1 MRFIGAIYKIEA
13 DIRGKP
19 PDERATQRKARSAPL
34 LQDFHQW
41 LQGHVRGLLPKSP
54 LGQAFA
60 YTLSN
65 WGALNTFV
73 GDGAVEVDN
82 NVAERAMR
90 LVAISRKNWLFA
102 GSERGGQA
110 AAVAF
115 SLIETARLN
124 GVEPW
129 AYLKDV
135 LERIDGHRVDR
146 LHELL
151 PMHWKATAA

>member
-1 MRFIGAIYKIEA
+1 MRWA
-13 DIRGKP
+13 
-19 PDERATQRKARSAPL
+19 
-34 LQDFHQW
+34 
-41 LQGHVRGLLPKSP
+41 
-54 LGQAFA
+54 
-60 YTLSN
+60 
-65 WGALNTFV
+65 
-73 GDGAVEVDN
+73 AV
-82 NVAERAMR
+82 
-90 LVAISRKNWLFA
+90 SRKNSLFA
-102 GSERGGQA
+102 GSERGGRA

-135 LERIDGHRVDR
+135 LERIDGHRMDR